1 MKITVGMGQIEEYPL
16 YAKAGAGEVFIGYV
30 PEYWALTYG
39 VSSPLNRR
47 EVQYYNVQIGSESEL
62 EILRKMRDVYQVP
75 VSITLNS
82 LSYSPDQYQMIGRVI
97 GDCLRHG
104 FDSFIIADPG
114 LLLWMKKEGLSE
126 KCHIILSGEVGE
138 MNAWMMSLLKEWN
151 VERLIF
157 HRKMTESGMKE
168 CISKRPELSYEAFAL
183 NEMCHFHGGF
193 CNSMHCDELSH
204 MCLVPY
210 QIGDVFASGEC
221 EGHTEP
227 DVLKAAREEVTG
239 SGGCALCDLWE
250 YREMGIT
257 NLKLVSR
264 GNYAEKTI
272 EDIQQMKRA
281 LEILDHADSK
291 EAYIREMKKVLF
303 PEGCSRCCYQSH
315 NRMSK

>member
-16 YAKAGAGEVFIGYV
+16 YARAGADEVFCGYV

-62 EILRKMRDVYQVP
+62 EILRKMREVYQVP

-82 LSYSPDQYQMIGRVI
+82 LSYSPEQYPMIGRVI

-126 KCHIILSGEVGE
+126 RCHIILSGEVGE
-138 MNAWMMSLLKEWN
+138 MNAWMMPLLEEWK

-168 CISKRPELSYEAFAL
+168 CIAQRPELAYEAFAL

-210 QIGDVFASGEC
+210 QVGDVTASGARD
-221 EGHTEP
+221 GKIEP
-227 DVLKAAREEVTG
+227 DVLKPARQEVTG
-239 SGGCALCDLWE
+239 SGGCALCKLWE
-250 YREMGIT
+250 YRRIGIT
-257 NLKLVSR
+257 HLKLVSR

-291 EAYIREMKKVLF
+291 EAYIRQMKEALF
-303 PEGCSRCCYQSH
+303 DGVCSGNCY
-315 NRMSK
+315 